1 MNSGEE
7 MFAGKIR
14 SVSILVI
21 TVILAL
27 ALWFSGTAVVP
38 SLRAEFGLSG
48 LQSSLFTSFV
58 QIGFVAGALV
68 SAVLGLADR
77 IDPRRLIT
85 LSALIAG
92 FVNFGLLYVDPASMN
107 ALVLRF
113 ITGMCMAGI
122 YPPSMKLV
130 AGWANVDLGLLVGIL
145 VGALTL
151 GSAAPHLFN
160 AWGGVD
166 WRLTIEL
173 SSTAAIVASVIVS
186 FVSLG
191 PNQAASQKF
200 QTKNAM
206 KAFTDRAVRLANFGY
221 LGHMWEL
228 YAMWAWIGVFLSAS
242 FAQSMPQGEAFFWAK
257 YATFATIGIG
267 AIGCIG
273 GGYLADRWG
282 RTKST
287 ILAMMI
293 SGTCALII
301 GPLHGSAPWLVVIIC
316 LIWGVSIIAD
326 SAQFSASVAE
336 LSEKSLVGT
345 MLTIQTCAGF
355 LLTLFTIHLVPVV
368 VSYFGWEYGFSVLAI
383 GPYLGCVAM
392 LRLRQLPE
400 AEKLAGGK
408 R

>member
-1 MNSGEE
+1 MNSGEK

-107 ALVLRF
+107 ALALRF

-151 GSAAPHLFN
+151 GSAVPHLFN

-173 SSTAAIVASVIVS
+173 SSTAAIAASVIVS
-186 FVSLG
+186 FASLG
-191 PNQAASQKF
+191 PNQAAAQKF

-257 YATFATIGIG
+257 YA
-267 AIGCIG
+267 
-273 GGYLADRWG
+273 L
-282 RTKST
+282 S
-287 ILAMMI
+287 
-293 SGTCALII
+293 LIHI
-301 GPLHGSAPWLVVIIC
+301 
-316 LIWGVSIIAD
+316 
-326 SAQFSASVAE
+326 
-336 LSEKSLVGT
+336 
-345 MLTIQTCAGF
+345 
-355 LLTLFTIHLVPVV
+355 
-368 VSYFGWEYGFSVLAI
+368 
-383 GPYLGCVAM
+383 
-392 LRLRQLPE
+392 
-400 AEKLAGGK
+400 
-408 R
+408 